1 MKNLFKS
8 LICFGMMMSSY
19 APKMD
24 VRLQYFPENH
34 AVRISDTYDIR
45 STQKN
50 LAIEDSN
57 RQEWVIRIRK
67 KTIEFLSETSSS
79 LKLEDLP
86 DDEMNEILVPS
97 VLSYLIGNNSLKMN
111 YLNYDNN
118 RKRVIDFFDQ
128 VPTDRKK
135 TAEKEMLRW
144 KERVQYEP
152 INGLY
157 QSMTF
162 LNGFRGVTKDGLI
175 AVFLTNIFDYV
186 FPALF
191 MYHSV
196 VFFVGLVFHRH
207 ILYLFDLFG
216 GKIANHFEFLVV
228 PRWHLLPK
236 NSFAFSIGNPFY
248 VIFQKPKDID
258 FDAFNTYLPLMSLCV
273 GADKDEKELSY
284 VKQRIYSHTPNVKF
298 KDFAESFKDDL
309 RHNFKEIGLLLKEES
324 PRGDQIDEEMIIA

>member
-1 MKNLFKS
+1 
-8 LICFGMMMSSY
+8 
-19 APKMD
+19 MD
-24 VRLQYFPENH
+24 VRLQYFPENY

-57 RQEWVIRIRK
+57 RQEWVIRVRK
-67 KTIEFLSETSSS
+67 RTIEFLSETSSS

-86 DDEMNEILVPS
+86 DDQMNEILVPA

-135 TAEKEMLRW
+135 IAEKEMLRW

-191 MYHSV
+191 AYHSV
-196 VFFVGLVFHRH
+196 VFMVGLIFHRH
-207 ILYLFDLFG
+207 ILYLFDLLNE
-216 GKIANHFEFLVV
+216 KIADQCEFLVV
-228 PRWHLLPK
+228 PRWRL
-236 NSFAFSIGNPFY
+236 FQEFSIGNPFY

-258 FDAFNTYLPLMSLCV
+258 FDAFNTYLPIMSLCV
-273 GADKDEKELSY
+273 GADKYEKELSY
-284 VKQRIYSHTPNVKF
+284 VKQPIYSHTPNMKFENFVK
-298 KDFAESFKDDL
+298 SFEQDL
-309 RHNFKEIGLLLKEES
+309 QYIFQEIILHALKEES
-324 PRGDQIDEEMIIA
+324 PRADGMNEEIA